1 MDDPVVEET
10 NKLAID
16 GMFIGRGWYSERLN
30 SRGYALW
37 ENWVELRIPLV
48 PNLLAFDW
56 FFDADVAK
64 ETPNNFFNQ
73 FKAED
78 WRFSFGGGIR
88 FTIPQFPFR
97 FLVAKRFK
105 IVDGEL
111 AWQGGNMFQD
121 PGDPTSGLDFIISFA
136 LTTY

>member
-1 MDDPVVEET
+1 MDQPVVEET

-16 GMFIGRGWYSERLN
+16 GMFVGRGWYDERIN

-37 ENWVELRIPLV
+37 ENWLELRIPLV

-64 ETPNNFFNQ
+64 KTPEDFFRRLSI
-73 FKAED
+73 ED
-78 WRFSFGGGIR
+78 WRFSFGGGFR

-97 FLVAKRFK
+97 FLIAKRFR
-105 IVDGEL
+105 IVNGNVQ
-111 AWQGGNMFQD
+111 WQGGNMFQSSGN
-121 PGDPTSGLDFIISFA
+121 PSSGLDFIISFA